1 MKFWQGLMFL
11 PTEELVAIAH
21 CAEDAG
27 FTGVIL
33 SDHLVTYQEQEETY
47 PHRDDGK
54 VFWGEQTHWPDPWI
68 AISAMA
74 QTTTKLQFT
83 TAVYIL
89 GLRDPFTLAKMLS
102 TLAVM
107 SKNRIALGAGVGW
120 QKAEFDLVGQE
131 FHTRGARANEALEVI
146 QKLTTGANVS
156 HQGKFFDFPPLCM
169 TPAPSKPLPIYIGG
183 ESDAAL
189 RRAARH
195 DGWIGTQYDSAQLLA
210 ILKRLEQARRDE
222 GTLGNDFEILV
233 GYAEEPDRDLF
244 SRMEDLGV
252 TAVMTSSWPQ
262 QADLHCDLKL
272 SEKRRHIE
280 AFAENY
286 IV

>member
-11 PTEELVAIAH
+11 PTEELVEIAR
-21 CAEDAG
+21 CAEQAG

-33 SDHLVTYQEQEETY
+33 SDHLVTYQTQQEAY
-47 PHRDDGK
+47 PQRDDGR
-54 VFWGEQTHWPDPWI
+54 VLWGEQTHWPDPWI

-74 QTTTKLQFT
+74 QATTSLQFT

-89 GLRDPFTLAKMLS
+89 TLRDPFSVAKSLS

-107 SKNRIALGAGVGW
+107 SGNRVAMGAGIGW
-120 QKAEFDLVGQE
+120 QQSEFDLLGQR
-131 FHTRGARANEALEVI
+131 FDNRGRRADEALTVI
-146 QKLTTGANVS
+146 RKLTTGANVS
-156 HQGKFFDFPPLCM
+156 HDGEFYQFPALCM

-195 DGWIGTQYDSAQLLA
+195 DGWIGTQYSNTQLLA
-210 ILKRLEQARRDE
+210 ILERLQRARRDE
-222 GTLGNDFEILV
+222 GTTGNSFEIIV
-233 GYAEEPDRDLF
+233 GTAEEADRDLYTHL
-244 SRMEDLGV
+244 EDLGV

-262 QADLHCDLKL
+262 QADLHCDLAL
-272 SEKRRHIE
+272 SEKCRHIE
-280 AFAENY
+280 AFADKF
-286 IV
+286 IH